1 MNEKKPFYARNE
13 TITNVSSTK
22 SSAKAQRRCGMLG
35 TWYANIGTNTI
46 FKMPTVGG
54 HAFRR
59 NLAQSHVKSE
69 VQFEM
74 GKVQSV
80 PGVRKVQQH
89 ALEMKTE
96 TDVRTLATPVSPQQ
110 SFSCSKFEAP
120 GRAMQMRTKKQ
131 ISFGRNRNSKRT
143 SCSALMKSLNFTYSD
158 ELNRFWLIR
167 SIAWCQSRHYSA
179 KDCVDRA
186 QNAKTFSLRTFR
198 IPNWH
203 GNKPVRNL
211 CRRTSIGWC

>member
-1 MNEKKPFYARNE
+1 
-13 TITNVSSTK
+13 
-22 SSAKAQRRCGMLG
+22 
-35 TWYANIGTNTI
+35 
-46 FKMPTVGG
+46 
-54 HAFRR
+54 
-59 NLAQSHVKSE
+59 
-69 VQFEM
+69 
-74 GKVQSV
+74 
-80 PGVRKVQQH
+80 
-89 ALEMKTE
+89 MKTE

-186 QNAKTFSLRTFR
+186 KNVKTFSILYVHSGFR
-198 IPNWH
+198 IGMETNPSEISAAEHPSVDVNDKIRVTPYTYRIIH
-203 GNKPVRNL
+203 KMKPIAMRFVSL
-211 CRRTSIGWC
+211 IAMDEYWVWVLS